1 MGKAMKIIRR
11 SIHVF
16 FKNYHPAASA
26 AAILALPYSLAAL
39 LSHSSA
45 ISPSSAAVS
54 RRLHA
59 VFEASGFPAS
69 SRFFSLLNL
78 RLSQAVLAF
87 ASTLPFSLTFLL
99 LAKAHAIQAVSNNP
113 LYRRRP
119 PLSPLSLYSSLLST
133 YVFAAFVTLAANAAI
148 FSLLFLAFSTV
159 EILTLSPANFT
170 LAFSILGII
179 LYSVLLTNTIIACN
193 MAIVIA
199 CMEERCS
206 GCVAFLRALVLI
218 KGRAATAIAV
228 ALPATLG
235 RVAIEALFRLRVA
248 RSGFGASTL
257 CEGLLIGYMYSTL
270 IVVDT
275 VITCMLYRS
284 CVRSQSQYE
293 GLEAEEKGAL
303 HA

>member
-26 AAILALPYSLAAL
+26 AALLALPYSLAAL

-59 VFEASGFPAS
+59 VFEPRASPPPRAS
-69 SRFFSLLNL
+69 SPS
-78 RLSQAVLAF
+78 
-87 ASTLPFSLTFLL
+87 STSG
-99 LAKAHAIQAVSNNP
+99 S
-113 LYRRRP
+113 RRP
-119 PLSPLSLYSSLLST
+119 YSPSPPPSPSPSPSYSSRKPTQSKP
-133 YVFAAFVTLAANAAI
+133 
-148 FSLLFLAFSTV
+148 TV

-248 RSGFGASTL
+248 RPGFGASTL

-303 HA
+303 HP